1 LVVAHS
7 PYPQVMITFADRS
20 LLRWAVIGDVAVL
33 AALTVVGFATHSTLD
48 ETWRLVV
55 TTLGVLAAWALVAP
69 WFGVFSTEVLTRPAA
84 VWRVAWA
91 WAIAAPVAGFLRA
104 WVLGVTVSPTFILV
118 TIAVNGSGLVAWRA
132 VYASIQRRRG

>member
-1 LVVAHS
+1 MFDL
-7 PYPQVMITFADRS
+7 ADRS
-20 LLRWAVIGDVAVL
+20 VLLWAIIGDVVVL
-33 AALTVVGFATHSTLD
+33 IVVTAFGFLTHSTLD

-69 WFGVFSTEVLTRPAA
+69 WFGVFSTEVLTRPTA

-104 WVLGVTVSPTFILV
+104 WVLGVGVSATFVLV
-118 TIAVNGSGLVAWRA
+118 MIAVNGAVLVIWRA
-132 VYASIQRRRG
+132 VFAAARQRRV